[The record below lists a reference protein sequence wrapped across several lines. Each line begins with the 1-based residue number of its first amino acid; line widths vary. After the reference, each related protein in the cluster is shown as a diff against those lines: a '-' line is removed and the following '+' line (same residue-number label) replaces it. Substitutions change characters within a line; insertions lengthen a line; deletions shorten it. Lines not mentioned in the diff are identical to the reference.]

1 MTERDRGRRRE
12 NWKGGDGSGW
22 VEEGRVWRRRAAALE
37 NEECMVCDRVATE
50 CSQWQRRNR
59 RRCLWRQ
66 GRRRRRRESPELGPR
81 PRRTPSTGDGRACGG
96 GASSRSSGSTRAVRH
111 RPAAAGPEV
120 SAAKGAQ
127 EPTPGWA
134 DTAVAANVFQSK
146 HVPQLWAQIV
156 SLSSVLSCCAGVRDT
171 YLLLQ

>member
-1 MTERDRGRRRE
+1 VIAWLLSAVGGRLGDETVDVVCGGRAGGGGGASRRS
-12 NWKGGDGSGW
+12 SGRARA
-22 VEEGRVWRRRAAALE
+22 VRLLPATAGPAAAARVAGARAAPAPS
-37 NEECMVCDRVATE
+37 AIG
-50 CSQWQRRNR
+50 QR
-59 RRCLWRQ
+59 RQ
-66 GRRRRRRESPELGPR
+66 GRRCLQ
-81 PRRTPSTGDGRACGG
+81 A
-96 GASSRSSGSTRAVRH
+96 
-111 RPAAAGPEV
+111 
-120 SAAKGAQ
+120 AAKGAQ